1 MSEVRIR
8 FVFDV
13 LGLIIESRVC
23 QSMFRSVLSGSPF
36 ELRLVVL
43 TAFVSL
49 IVQLCFIAV

>member
-1 MSEVRIR
+1 MSQVRIR